1 MRIASIVCVA
11 MTVALISIIPLPA
24 DSSLVDDSLIDDI
37 SWTVVVYM
45 AADAYP
51 ELPWEDDVNEMEG
64 ASLHDQINV
73 IILVDPLGDNNSVI
87 LELAEDEPWN
97 GAIVSPILADDGTVM
112 PTGEADMASPTVLS
126 NFIIYASNEFPSD
139 RLVLVIWGHGGG
151 WFGICPDGSS
161 VMSIADLGDALHQAT
176 GELGRR
182 LDMIITDTCVEGV
195 METMFEVRDC
205 ADIYVGSEKLVPATG
220 FRYDHALDSLTDDP
234 AQTPAEWGM
243 SIVDDY
249 VSSSFFSDGSVELG
263 VFDLNEIEL
272 LVQRMDRFSRQA
284 VIYDSLY
291 GNDLLSAILSAQ
303 SSDYDGWYKD
313 IGDLFSRIQQAPLP
327 IELRALAS
335 EVLRAYDDFVMCSQ
349 SHSSMLD
356 ESEANFTGAAVYI
369 PADDVLDYGYNDLDF
384 SMTNWDEMCIAALY
398 TGDVQDNDAP
408 SPSVDYVETDG
419 MLSTAIIEW
428 DGVFEYYE
436 AWVFINTTNG
446 LEMWDIIGSEE
457 PSIVI
462 NSLGGEL
469 TISTW
474 AGSQMHA
481 EAHYTV
487 LALMQCTI
495 TLNVVL
501 ASMNG
506 PPPSEVDVVAITEKG
521 EFDLTNTGDGYA
533 LEMIVPDDA
542 SIGDLITIEVRDRM
556 TGALIGS
563 NKTLVGTNRPV
574 TEVLVWSAPS
584 TGLGMQFYLPA
595 GALVVIAITLMM
607 VAASSR
613 RKKNGL

>member
-1 MRIASIVCVA
+1 
-11 MTVALISIIPLPA
+11 
-24 DSSLVDDSLIDDI
+24 
-37 SWTVVVYM
+37 
-45 AADAYP
+45 
-51 ELPWEDDVNEMEG
+51 
-64 ASLHDQINV
+64 
-73 IILVDPLGDNNSVI
+73 
-87 LELAEDEPWN
+87 
-97 GAIVSPILADDGTVM
+97 
-112 PTGEADMASPTVLS
+112 
-126 NFIIYASNEFPSD
+126 
-139 RLVLVIWGHGGG
+139 
-151 WFGICPDGSS
+151 
-161 VMSIADLGDALHQAT
+161 
-176 GELGRR
+176 
-182 LDMIITDTCVEGV
+182 
-195 METMFEVRDC
+195 
-205 ADIYVGSEKLVPATG
+205 
-220 FRYDHALDSLTDDP
+220 
-234 AQTPAEWGM
+234 
-243 SIVDDY
+243 
-249 VSSSFFSDGSVELG
+249 
-263 VFDLNEIEL
+263 
-272 LVQRMDRFSRQA
+272 
-284 VIYDSLY
+284 
-291 GNDLLSAILSAQ
+291 
-303 SSDYDGWYKD
+303 WYKD